1 MHKPS
6 TRLTLTQSSDVPSL
20 VCPVLI
26 TSCYVKK
33 IPGSPC
39 DTYSCWGE
47 PGNEAT
53 RNHMWQSHVEIE
65 NFSVKYV
72 DRNSLFE
79 APYC

>member
-1 MHKPS
+1 MYLLWS
-6 TRLTLTQSSDVPSL
+6 
-20 VCPVLI
+20 VLFWLRYA
-26 TSCYVKK
+26 YVEK

-65 NFSVKYV
+65 DFSVKYV
-72 DRNSLFE
+72 DHNSLFE